1 MTTAAVGLDSAR
13 GTPSWLIWTGRVLS
27 ALPVLIL
34 AMGVVMGLKGSPE
47 MTAAFTGHY
56 GYPQGA
62 LLGIVLAELACAVLY
77 AIPQTAVLG
86 AILLTGYLG
95 GAIATHV
102 RVGENFTL
110 ALVVAI
116 VAWAGLYLRDA
127 RLRALLPL
135 RRRTV

>member
-1 MTTAAVGLDSAR
+1 MTTSALGVEPAR
-13 GTPSWLIWTGRVLS
+13 STPPWMIWTGRVLS
-27 ALPVLIL
+27 ALTVLML
-34 AMGVVMGLKGSPE
+34 AMGVAMGLKGSPE

-62 LLGIVLAELACAVLY
+62 MLGILLAELACAVLY
-77 AIPQTAVLG
+77 AIPQTATFG

-102 RVGENFTL
+102 RVGENFAM
-110 ALVVAI
+110 ALIVAV

-135 RRRTV
+135 RRRAD

>member
-135 RRRTV
+135 RRRSV